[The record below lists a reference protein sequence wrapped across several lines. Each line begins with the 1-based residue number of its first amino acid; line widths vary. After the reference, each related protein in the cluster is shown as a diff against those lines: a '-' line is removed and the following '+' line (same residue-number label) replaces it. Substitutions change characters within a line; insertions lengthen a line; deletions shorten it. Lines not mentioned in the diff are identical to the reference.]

1 MLNYIMQNDYLN
13 NKKIYY
19 KSNINLKKSR
29 IQNSFDTKKVN
40 INELLNRVKNE
51 KKNKIKEN
59 WILVSVLLGVISV
72 TGFIAIL

>member
-1 MLNYIMQNDYLN
+1 MLECIMQNDYLN

-19 KSNINLKKSR
+19 KNNINLKKSR

>member
-1 MLNYIMQNDYLN
+1 MD
-13 NKKIYY
+13 NKSLDIDVAETQIFNGENKEDE
-19 KSNINLKKSR
+19 KSR

-59 WILVSVLLGVISV
+59 WILISVLLGVISV